1 MAEGWGKDDATRR
14 AKAALISTTV
24 PNAARVVDYLYGG
37 ENNFEVDRRAARS
50 LATTAPVIADIAPAV
65 RAFQQR
71 VLRFL
76 VMDAGI
82 RQFLDI
88 GIGLPLIGN
97 THEVT
102 QSLVPECRI
111 AYVDND
117 PMVLSHARALMK
129 SAPGGAVGYVDAD
142 VRDVAAIVAG
152 ARETLDLN
160 EPVAVMLL
168 FTLAYVVDDAEAV
181 AAVSALTDAVPS
193 GSYVALYHLAGD
205 VDPSLD
211 DAARQWNK
219 LLPTQP
225 VRLRSRAEVARFTDG
240 LDLVPPGLALV
251 TEWRPDPDDPD
262 YEHPVPVHGIV
273 ANKP

>member
-1 MAEGWGKDDATRR
+1 MAEDWGEDATRR

-37 ENNFEVDRRAARS
+37 ENNFEVDRRAARA
-50 LATTAPVIADIAPAV
+50 LATTTPVIADIAPAV

-142 VRDVAAIVAG
+142 VRDTATIVAG
-152 ARETLDLN
+152 ARETLNLD

-168 FTLAYVVDDAEAV
+168 FTLAYVLDDAEAV
-181 AAVSALTDAVPS
+181 AAVSALTEAVPS

-205 VDPSLD
+205 VDPTLD

-219 LLPTQP
+219 LLPAQP
-225 VRLRSRAEVARFTDG
+225 IRLRSRAEVSRFTAG
-240 LDLVPPGLALV
+240 LNPVPPGLALV

-262 YEHPVPVHGIV
+262 YEHPVPMHGIV